1 MAKHK
6 PKECPE
12 GLDQHCP
19 SCDLSGTIFDEA
31 VAQVDKVM
39 MKHDRHACPIYKKT
53 ISPCKDCL
61 PAYSSDPE
69 PDPEPMC
76 KDPRPESKVTTKRVL
91 RMPEPT
97 GEMANVP
104 PGWPPQTWGAHLA
117 CIEWMKELGRGH
129 FSFTSPSRHVKAYT
143 KKILEDDRRRI
154 LKILREA
161 KTFNVDVE
169 RAVMLDSGL

>member
-1 MAKHK
+1 MDDPYAREANPA
-6 PKECPE
+6 PKSTV
-12 GLDQHCP
+12 G
-19 SCDLSGTIFDEA
+19 
-31 VAQVDKVM
+31 
-39 MKHDRHACPIYKKT
+39 KHDRHACEFYKKN

-61 PAYSSDPE
+61 PAFPKD
-69 PDPEPMC
+69 DPEPMC

-104 PGWPPQTWGAHLA
+104 EGWPPQTWGMHLA
-117 CIEWMKELGRGH
+117 NIAWMNELGQGH
-129 FSFTSPSRHVKAYT
+129 HSWTDPKRHVKKYT
-143 KKILEDDRRRI
+143 KKILEDERLRI

-169 RAVMLDSGL
+169 RAVLADSGL